1 MRGYRGYG
9 GVTEPVS
16 APGNGQRPRG
26 VGVGEAGRAQPR
38 RCPPSPGPEVT
49 SLPPLAPPR
58 RSSGA
63 VPVPLPRGRP
73 IRGGPPPAR
82 PRLRCHPL
90 SSPPPPPPPPPGT
103 AAGPGTA
110 PRSSSLLL
118 LRPLLTF
125 RGGKAPWARGEGG
138 GGSGEVVPGGER
150 PRRGAEGTRGRRGA
164 GCFGT
169 RAARAGRGAAPAAR
183 RGGAENHAAP
193 PPRSGGRAGP
203 GGGQRGLPPLSGRAH
218 RSSPR
223 PRRPIARSLV
233 ARPAA
238 ARPIGAEREGGR
250 SGDNA
255 ARDTGGA
262 GTRAERCGR
271 EKGGRK
277 GRGAIAR
284 ARRSPR

>member
-90 SSPPPPPPPPPGT
+90 SSPPHPPAHGHVSPPGGEGGRAVPSRGRGLAVPRSGPALLSHGLPAARRRELCPHPAVPIPPPRTPCQAVATPPRCPHARTQRVPSAAPLARCLRGSRGCRRAGGGLPGSPPPPGYF
-103 AAGPGTA
+103 G
-110 PRSSSLLL
+110 
-118 LRPLLTF
+118 
-125 RGGKAPWARGEGG
+125 
-138 GGSGEVVPGGER
+138 
-150 PRRGAEGTRGRRGA
+150 PRRGQQVPLRHRVRGHPAPTARTGPRVSLGVPAGSVSPRWAVRRNVG
-164 GCFGT
+164 
-169 RAARAGRGAAPAAR
+169 GRGW
-183 RGGAENHAAP
+183 
-193 PPRSGGRAGP
+193 
-203 GGGQRGLPPLSGRAH
+203 LSRL
-218 RSSPR
+218 SW
-223 PRRPIARSLV
+223 
-233 ARPAA
+233 
-238 ARPIGAEREGGR
+238 
-250 SGDNA
+250 
-255 ARDTGGA
+255 
-262 GTRAERCGR
+262 
-271 EKGGRK
+271 
-277 GRGAIAR
+277 
-284 ARRSPR
+284 

>member
-90 SSPPPPPPPPPGT
+90 SSPPPPPRTDTCPRPGGRGGGQCRPGAEDWLSRGPAQPCCPMGCRLPGGESSVPTPLSQSPPPAPRARLSQHPPDVPMLAPSGSPPPPPSPGASGGPAG
-103 AAGPGTA
+103 AA
-110 PRSSSLLL
+110 
-118 LRPLLTF
+118 
-125 RGGKAPWARGEGG
+125 
-138 GGSGEVVPGGER
+138 VPGGPFLA
-150 PRRGAEGTRGRRGA
+150 PRHPRDILALAADSRYRCVTGSGGTRLPRP
-164 GCFGT
+164 
-169 RAARAGRGAAPAAR
+169 GRGHACPWGSQPAPCP
-183 RGGAENHAAP
+183 HA
-193 PPRSGGRAGP
+193 
-203 GGGQRGLPPLSGRAH
+203 GQ
-218 RSSPR
+218 
-223 PRRPIARSLV
+223 
-233 ARPAA
+233 
-238 ARPIGAEREGGR
+238 
-250 SGDNA
+250 
-255 ARDTGGA
+255 
-262 GTRAERCGR
+262 
-271 EKGGRK
+271 
-277 GRGAIAR
+277 
-284 ARRSPR
+284 